1 MIKKLLKK
9 YAFFIFSQSWTQEEN
24 KAFLSLIS
32 KKNGSSLVDLGC
44 GDGRLTLLFADKAKA
59 EKIVGV
65 EPGKI
70 KRFINNKKIK
80 VISANLNHPLPFKDN
95 SFDIVVSHFSLEHL
109 YNIDVFIKESKR
121 ILKKGGYTLVAT
133 DNLASWPN
141 ILALIM
147 GWQPFT
153 TTYGVANKSLG
164 NPFAVGGDFEIEEG
178 DSIGELSHNKVL
190 AYQMLGDAYREYGF
204 RVKSITGV
212 GYFPFY
218 GALSRLFCK
227 IDKRHAH
234 LLIIKAYK

>member
-9 YAFFIFSQSWTQEEN
+9 YAFFIFSQSWTQDEN
-24 KAFLSLIS
+24 EAFFSLIK
-32 KKNGSSLVDLGC
+32 KKNGSALADLGC
-44 GDGRLTLLFADKAKA
+44 GDGRLTLKFADKAGAAKV
-59 EKIVGV
+59 VGV

-70 KRFINNKKIK
+70 KRFINKKK
-80 VISANLNHPLPFKDN
+80 VKIISANLNHPLPFKDN
-95 SFDIVVSHFSLEHL
+95 SFDIVISHFSLEHL
-109 YNIDVFIKESKR
+109 YNVDVFIKESKR

-133 DNLASWPN
+133 DNMASWPN
-141 ILALIM
+141 IMSLIM

-153 TTYGVANKSLG
+153 TTYGVANKPLG
-164 NPFAVGGDFEIEEG
+164 NPFAVGGDFEVEEG

-204 RVKSITGV
+204 KVRSITGV

-218 GALSRLFCK
+218 GALSRFFCK
-227 IDKRHAH
+227 IDTRHAH

>member
-9 YAFFIFSQSWTQEEN
+9 YAFFIFSKAWTQEEN
-24 KAFLSLIS
+24 QIFLSFI
-32 KKNGSSLVDLGC
+32 KKKPGSSLVDLGC
-44 GDGRLTLLFADKAKA
+44 GDGRLTLLFAEKAKA
-59 EKIVGV
+59 STAIGV
-65 EPGKI
+65 ESGKI

-80 VISANLNHPLPFKDN
+80 IVSANLNHPLPFKDN
-95 SFDIVVSHFSLEHL
+95 SFDIVISHFSLEHL
-109 YNIDVFIKESKR
+109 YNIDVFIKETRR

-141 ILALIM
+141 ILSLIM

-153 TTYGVANKSLG
+153 TTYGVASKPLG
-164 NPFAVGGDFEIEEG
+164 NPFAVGGDFQVEEG

-204 RVKSITGV
+204 KVKFITGV

-218 GALSRLFCK
+218 GFLSRFFCK
-227 IDKRHAH
+227 IDTRHAH
-234 LLIIKAYK
+234 LLIMKAYK